1 MATYELRKKLYE
13 AKGFLTNWPVS
24 VNMQSSA
31 GVASL
36 CNKTQGQKSKMS
48 VAGYAL
54 DKLVSGRASVCRN
67 TDNLAPMAYVELASS
82 DGNVYSYSV
91 FSSKN
96 ADATR
101 GFDVVTTDRSDSG
114 RIAQAIFLAMLFSP
128 GVRSGIVDSADD
140 MATVEECLKY
150 FNPDGPFDTQ
160 TILINNVFRLC
171 DWFYYGVA
179 ANRSVHANAYCA
191 TDKLDA
197 SPYIEVAA
205 RIQQSGGLEH
215 VDGTAEPSLYKPTA
229 KKKAARQQPSLFT
242 EPLEV
247 FFGRCKKGEFVIDY
261 NWPDKQKQ
269 DIVPL
274 SFLDT
279 FFPTESFRLMLIS
292 VWKQIQNVQQKIKDG
307 LPYGEIIG
315 KNPINVKVMG
325 KPGTGK
331 TTVIEAVLASL
342 GYPKG
347 LINCKDR
354 MEEDEIEGQN
364 KFINGSVWNVPT
376 KAVQMHSYGGAVV
389 LEEFN
394 LPDPGILQGALG
406 QALAYPFILKEDG
419 YKELKRHPLTVY
431 FATMNI
437 GVAGTKPMNEALSS
451 RFPEGYIIEDVK
463 EDEFVGILADAGYKK
478 GDCRKVYR
486 VYQKV
491 LNYLREYHE
500 DLVLS
505 LTLRHCLNALDKLKI
520 GFTEAQAYET
530 TFLSQ
535 LYSSDPDVAEDVQ
548 NTVLKAVA

>member
-13 AKGFLTNWPVS
+13 AKGSLVNWPVS
-24 VNMQSSA
+24 INMQSAA
-31 GVASL
+31 GVASA
-36 CNKTQGQKSKMS
+36 CNQTPGQKSKIS
-48 VAGYAL
+48 VAAFAL
-54 DKLVSGRASVCRN
+54 DKLVSGKASVCR
-67 TDNLAPMAYVELASS
+67 DADALSPMAYVELESS
-82 DGNVYSYSV
+82 DGNVYGYSV

-96 ADATR
+96 ADATW
-101 GFDVVTTDRSDSG
+101 GFEVVTTDSTSSG
-114 RIAQAIFLAMLFSP
+114 RIAQAIFLALLFSR
-128 GVRSGIVDSADD
+128 GVRDGIISTAEEKKS
-140 MATVEECLKY
+140 VEECLQY
-150 FNPDGPFDTQ
+150 FNPDGPFDTSA
-160 TILINNVFRLC
+160 ISVNDVFRLC
-171 DWFYYGVA
+171 DWFYYRIAVNCPGRV
-179 ANRSVHANAYCA
+179 NAYNA
-191 TDKLDA
+191 ADKQA
-197 SPYIEVAA
+197 PSPLIEVAERA
-205 RIQQSGGLEH
+205 QQSRGLEP
-215 VDGTAEPSLYKPTA
+215 VAGTAKPRLYKPAA

-242 EPLEV
+242 EPLDV
-247 FFGRCKKGEFVIDY
+247 FFGRCKKGEFVISY

-535 LYSSDPDVAEDVQ
+535 LYSSDPDVAEDVR
-548 NTVLKAVA
+548 NTVLKAIA